1 MPLANA
7 VRADIDPFP
16 EVTDCRQAC
25 AQALGRA
32 MGANPGRF
40 GGAIQQMSPE
50 AQAEFHKYVAYG
62 PVTPGAWDF
71 IPQEEWARLPSS
83 PENLAQSL
91 FLNVDWW
98 LANEPAMIERY
109 NTLMQQ

>member
-1 MPLANA
+1 VPLANA

-50 AQAEFHKYVAYG
+50 AQAVL
-62 PVTPGAWDF
+62 
-71 IPQEEWARLPSS
+71 Q
-83 PENLAQSL
+83 
-91 FLNVDWW
+91 
-98 LANEPAMIERY
+98 RY
-109 NTLMQQ
+109 FQQHGVQPK